1 MISTRNALSLAGSLL
16 VLSTLAPA
24 AGAQESTTWDWNG
37 QLGNGR
43 TVFLRNVNGDVR
55 FEAGTGNT
63 VEVRAVKRWRR
74 GDPDWVRIEARVT
87 SGSNG
92 GNIIICALFQ
102 ERATCDE
109 DGYHG
114 NNDRDRDRDG
124 WRRNN
129 DVSVDFVVKIPANAR
144 VDASTVNGQMVV
156 DGTDADIEASTVNGD
171 VEARSARGRVEA
183 NTVNGDIV
191 VRTAAPESGLDYS
204 TVNGSITIELP
215 AGTNAEVNL
224 STVNGRINSEFP
236 MTLEGSINPR
246 RIRADIG
253 NGGPTIRARTV
264 NGSIRLRKL

>member
-1 MISTRNALSLAGSLL
+1 MTRSVLVGTLLA
-16 VLSTLAPA
+16 VTA
-24 AGAQESTTWDWNG
+24 ATAAAQESTTWDWSG

-43 TVFLRNVNGDVR
+43 TVYLRNINGDVR
-55 FEAGTGNT
+55 FEPGTGST

-74 GDPDWVRIEARVT
+74 GDPDWVRIEART
-87 SGSNG
+87 TGGANG
-92 GNIIICALFQ
+92 GDVIICALFH

-114 NNDRDRDRDG
+114 NNDRDRDG

-129 DVSVDFVVKIPANAR
+129 DVSVDFVVRIPRNAR
-144 VDASTVNGQMVV
+144 VDASTVNGLMVV
-156 DGTDADIEASTVNGD
+156 DGTDADIDASTVNGD
-171 VEARSARGRVEA
+171 VEARSARGRVVA
-183 NTVNGDIV
+183 STVNGDV
-191 VRTAAPESGLDYS
+191 TVRTAAPDRGVSYS
-204 TVNGSITIELP
+204 TVNGSITLEMP
-215 AGTNAEVNL
+215 AGTNAEVDL
-224 STVNGRINSEFP
+224 STVNGRISSDFP